1 MKKTLIALAFALAAL
16 PFAGDAAAKGF
27 ADYHTETLKLPC
39 TTCHATKDEM
49 PTTDTCIKCHP
60 KDKLVASTKNVKP
73 TNPHTSPHYN
83 ADLDCFIFD
92 VYGYGHGCGMSQW
105 GAIGYARNGW
115 GYQDILT
122 HYFVGTT
129 ITTY

>member
-83 ADLDCFIFD
+83 ADLDC
-92 VYGYGHGCGMSQW
+92 MSVTSPARITARS
-105 GAIGYARNGW
+105 AIT
-115 GYQDILT
+115 LT
-122 HYFVGTT
+122 SKCLNRGKRFEC
-129 ITTY
+129 

>member
-16 PFAGDAAAKGF
+16 PFAGDAAANCMVQRPPRST
-27 ADYHTETLKLPC
+27 HLPC

-83 ADLDCFIFD
+83 ADLDCVNCHVGHEPSENDSAQCQNFD
-92 VYGYGHGCGMSQW
+92 FKVP
-105 GAIGYARNGW
+105 
-115 GYQDILT
+115 
-122 HYFVGTT
+122 
-129 ITTY
+129 

>member
-1 MKKTLIALAFALAAL
+1 MKKTLIALSFALAAL

-83 ADLDCFIFD
+83 ADLDCVNCHVGHEPSENYCAQCHNFD
-92 VYGYGHGCGMSQW
+92 FKVP
-105 GAIGYARNGW
+105 
-115 GYQDILT
+115 
-122 HYFVGTT
+122 
-129 ITTY
+129 

>member
-1 MKKTLIALAFALAAL
+1 MNPPLFFKYEKDPYCACLRACSTSFRR
-16 PFAGDAAAKGF
+16 GWAAKGF

-83 ADLDCFIFD
+83 ADLDCVNCHVGHEPSENYCAQCHNFD
-92 VYGYGHGCGMSQW
+92 FKVP
-105 GAIGYARNGW
+105 
-115 GYQDILT
+115 
-122 HYFVGTT
+122 
-129 ITTY
+129 